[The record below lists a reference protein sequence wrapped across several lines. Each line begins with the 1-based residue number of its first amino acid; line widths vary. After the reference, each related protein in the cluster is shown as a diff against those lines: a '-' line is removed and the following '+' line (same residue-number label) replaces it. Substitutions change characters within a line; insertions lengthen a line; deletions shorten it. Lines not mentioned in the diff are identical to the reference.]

1 MVHRRNGTKNPAA
14 TSAAVFGEL
23 LRDLR
28 ESAHLTQEELACKI
42 PCDRSLVARIEAG
55 TRVPQHTFAVAA
67 DHVLGTGGMLER
79 LWQRIDWYPEVAHP
93 DWFKRRAA
101 MDAEAVALRIY
112 GTLVIPGLL
121 QTKEYARAVLRRL
134 VEGEELEELIR
145 ARMSRQQR
153 FLAANGRGPLLVA
166 VLDESALHNV
176 VGGTTVMREQ
186 CAHLLTAGKLG
197 SVRIQIAPSSDPSIN
212 PPDSPMSL
220 IHLPDGQQW
229 VYSESLD
236 RGHFSNNPAV
246 FAAQSQIYDVLRA
259 DALSARESAAL
270 ICDVMEGYG
279 RHEAARTRQR
289 TVDQE
294 QLQRRQR
301 RRLRGNRPR
310 HPRQRPRPGQQGG

>member
-1 MVHRRNGTKNPAA
+1 MAHRRNGTKNPAA

-28 ESAHLTQEELACKI
+28 ESARLTQEELATKI
-42 PCDRSLVARIEAG
+42 PCDRSLVARVEAG

-79 LWQRIDWYPEVAHP
+79 LWKRIDWYPEVAHP
-93 DWFKRRAA
+93 DWFKRRAQ

-112 GTLVIPGLL
+112 GTLVVPGLL
-121 QTKEYARAVLRRL
+121 QTKGYARAVLRRL
-134 VEGEELEELIR
+134 AQGAELEELIR

-153 FLAANGRGPLLVA
+153 FLTADKKGPLLVA

-176 VGGTTVMREQ
+176 VGGAAVMREQ
-186 CAHLLTAGKLG
+186 CAHLLTVGKLS
-197 SVRIQIAPSSDPSIN
+197 SVRVQVAPASDSTLN

-236 RGHFSNNPAV
+236 RGHFSNNPAA

-270 ICDVMEGYG
+270 ISDIMEGYG
-279 RHEAARTRQR
+279 RHEAARSCQR

-294 QLQRRQR
+294 QLQRSKR

-310 HPRQRPRPGQQGG
+310 HPRQRPRPGQQGR